1 MCIRTE
7 MHTRGLIDLV
17 YLQSISSSSRQASLT
32 IGSVHATRGAL
43 KLRRA
48 PGTNGPTVRESKPP
62 SRFATT
68 TPAAM
73 SVSTDEENPSV
84 VHQAKL
90 VSVEVS
96 TPGNHAAVLAEL
108 ALYREEAE
116 RLRRVTP
123 ARTSCC
129 PGAWTSLTAVNYAV
143 KTKRDLCLQS
153 VTHLSTIY
161 QHYPSIIHLSSIHS
175 SSPPSLDTVTYGRQW
190 WTTSPPVTP
199 SCVGDGSEVADIA
212 GELSFLPL
220 PLGVPAVFLQLVACA
235 SASFVWSE
243 HTSACST
250 RTSAGSG
257 ASIDPRTAPPFS
269 LAVDALGKPMV
280 CEPSSPAHF
289 LAVQLMSHC

>member
-1 MCIRTE
+1 MWHDAEQHVT
-7 MHTRGLIDLV
+7 
-17 YLQSISSSSRQASLT
+17 RQASN
-32 IGSVHATRGAL
+32 ARAAA

-48 PGTNGPTVRESKPP
+48 PGTALPTVRESKPP
-62 SRFATT
+62 SRSATT

-84 VHQAKL
+84 QAEH
-90 VSVEVS
+90 VRVEAFEVV
-96 TPGNHAAVLAEL
+96 NHAAVLAEL

>member
-129 PGAWTSLTAVNYAV
+129 PGAWTSLAAAPP
-143 KTKRDLCLQS
+143 RACLAAAAHGQRL
-153 VTHLSTIY
+153 V
-161 QHYPSIIHLSSIHS
+161 
-175 SSPPSLDTVTYGRQW
+175 
-190 WTTSPPVTP
+190 
-199 SCVGDGSEVADIA
+199 EVALAVPSSLRRGEAGHRPPHIA
-212 GELSFLPL
+212 IKDLTAALVRRRVNPGNPVNPDSPGKPHVEAMRLQRLVWDSDDKAASVGGAMELS
-220 PLGVPAVFLQLVACA
+220 VP
-235 SASFVWSE
+235 
-243 HTSACST
+243 
-250 RTSAGSG
+250 
-257 ASIDPRTAPPFS
+257 
-269 LAVDALGKPMV
+269 M
-280 CEPSSPAHF
+280 
-289 LAVQLMSHC
+289 